1 MLSDRALYR
10 RKFLC
15 RCGFVL
21 ELLLCKQSVDV
32 CTEHNQEENL
42 NRKVHKWQHALIQ
55 RGLRVQVLLQV
66 KKKKIVSIKTE
77 SMFSKEHFSC
87 SIKHPATCIKAEE
100 ISEFSERFSELGFRQ
115 TLIFSSFTSQ
125 YRLRLCEFSKT
136 PHVCFQS
143 LSSPWE
149 KHFLIAHLSSHISP
163 SLSDCM
169 SARPSHSMLGRE
181 HFKKKKPPSTL

>member
-1 MLSDRALYR
+1 MTACFNS
-10 RKFLC
+10 K
-15 RCGFVL
+15 GF
-21 ELLLCKQSVDV
+21 KSSG
-32 CTEHNQEENL
+32 
-42 NRKVHKWQHALIQ
+42 ASS
-55 RGLRVQVLLQV
+55 G
-66 KKKKIVSIKTE
+66 KKKKFVSITTE

-87 SIKHPATCIKAEE
+87 SIKHPATCIKAEG

-115 TLIFSSFTSQ
+115 ALIFSSFTSQ

-143 LSSPWE
+143 LSSPRE

-169 SARPSHSMLGRE
+169 SARPSHSMLGRDRLLYKRQIS
-181 HFKKKKPPSTL
+181 HYQTTCHCSDRLNA

>member
-1 MLSDRALYR
+1 MTTCFNS
-10 RKFLC
+10 K
-15 RCGFVL
+15 GFN
-21 ELLLCKQSVDV
+21 SS
-32 CTEHNQEENL
+32 
-42 NRKVHKWQHALIQ
+42 
-55 RGLRVQVLLQV
+55 GSSSG
-66 KKKKIVSIKTE
+66 KKKNECVSITTE

-149 KHFLIAHLSSHISP
+149 KQFSYRSSVKSHFSV
-163 SLSDCM
+163 SLWLYVSETKPQH
-169 SARPSHSMLGRE
+169 ARSRAL
-181 HFKKKKPPSTL
+181 KKKKPPSTL